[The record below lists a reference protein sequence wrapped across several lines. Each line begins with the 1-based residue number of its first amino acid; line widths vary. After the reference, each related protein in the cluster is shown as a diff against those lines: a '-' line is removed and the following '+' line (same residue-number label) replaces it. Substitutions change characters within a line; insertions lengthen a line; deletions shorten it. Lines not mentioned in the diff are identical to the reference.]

1 MLEVM
6 MGIYPYDSW
15 LEERGALGIMLLCFY
30 VTAPQSKRTALFKR
44 AKYTTLSVADR
55 RSTAPV
61 M

>member
-1 MLEVM
+1 

-15 LEERGALGIMLLCFY
+15 LEEGGALGIMLLCFY